1 MHRVSS
7 DWNDYRYFLA
17 VARAGSL
24 SGAARQLRVDQ
35 STVGRRIAA
44 LEARV
49 GARVFDHTP
58 EGYALTAAGDQ
69 VRADVERL
77 EGGFVAVER
86 RLAGADA
93 RIEGVV
99 RVAMTDVLANTFIV
113 EHLAKLRRS
122 HPGLAIDLVTGYAPV
137 DLARREADLAV
148 RLGKPPRQPNLVVR
162 PLGTAGFALYA
173 SQDYLERYGQPR
185 MRGGLRG
192 HQVVCYGG
200 ELAAVPLARFMSE
213 RAREAEVAFRA
224 NSVGSVHTAVAAGL
238 GLGVLPCVLGDP
250 GLLRIGRL
258 LGTTPIWSVVHE
270 DLVRNARVRT
280 VLRFLSDLLQRERH
294 ALGGQLK

>member
-24 SGAARQLRVDQ
+24 SGAARRMKVDQ

-58 EGYALTAAGDQ
+58 EGYVLTAAGER

-77 EGGFVAVER
+77 EGGFLDVER
-86 RLAGADA
+86 QLAGGDA

-99 RVAMTDVLANTFIV
+99 RVAMTDAFANAFIV
-113 EHLAKLRRS
+113 DHLASLRRS
-122 HPGLAIDLVTGYAPV
+122 HPGLSIELVTGYAPV
-137 DLARREADLAV
+137 DLSRREADLAV

-162 PLGTAGFALYA
+162 PLGLAGFALYA
-173 SQDYLERYGQPR
+173 SEAYLARRGRPR
-185 MRGGLRG
+185 SRGSLRG
-192 HQVVCYGG
+192 HEVVCYGG
-200 ELAAVPLARFMSE
+200 ELAAVPLARFLGE

-224 NSVGSVHTAVAAGL
+224 NSVASVYAAVAAGL
-238 GLGVLPCVLGDP
+238 GLGVLPCVLGRQ
-250 GLLRIGRL
+250 GLRRVGSVLGR
-258 LGTTPIWSVVHE
+258 TPIWSVVHE

-280 VLRFLSDLLQRERH
+280 VLLFLSDQMQRERRS
-294 ALGGQLK
+294 LSGR